1 MCINLLSKAF
11 CFNLLICYK
20 IRTNICYITPV
31 QIAQGGLFMND
42 LENFLVKLMEWPNYI
57 SNRTDRLISNFL
69 HTFLKIF
76 FYYLGSIILPL
87 FVANY
92 FVSID
97 QMITRSSIN
106 FNAMVKSVI
115 IFLIILYIQELV
127 ISKLLSKL
135 CQSFQIKLFTDN
147 EISFLKL
154 FWIFI
159 NSILV
164 ILIIGIKDSLFEYI
178 WAFILKGSAKDKI
191 VIKFAYDILIVIL
204 QCISIVFTSSI
215 ITLEKCYKSRLIN
228 QINQKK
234 FKNNKDKIE
243 NSN

>member
-20 IRTNICYITPV
+20 IRTNICYITHV
-31 QIAQGGLFMND
+31 QIAQGGLFMDD
-42 LENFLVKLMEWPNYI
+42 LENILVKLMEWPNYI
-57 SNRTDRLISNFL
+57 SNRADRLILNFL
-69 HTFLKIF
+69 LSVLKIF
-76 FYYLGSIILPL
+76 FYYSGSIILPL

-97 QMITRSSIN
+97 QIITRSSIN

-115 IFLIILYIQELV
+115 IYLIILYIQELA

-164 ILIIGIKDSLFEYI
+164 ISIIGIKDSLFEYI

-215 ITLEKCYKSRLIN
+215 ITLEKSYKSRLIN

>member
-1 MCINLLSKAF
+1 MD
-11 CFNLLICYK
+11 
-20 IRTNICYITPV
+20 
-31 QIAQGGLFMND
+31 D

-57 SNRTDRLISNFL
+57 SNRADRLISNFL
-69 HTFLKIF
+69 HSFLKIF

-97 QMITRSSIN
+97 QIITRSSIN

-115 IFLIILYIQELV
+115 IFLIILYIQELA

-164 ILIIGIKDSLFEYI
+164 ISIIGIKDSLFEYI

-215 ITLEKCYKSRLIN
+215 ITLDYSMKSIVQVTGYATSIIYTKFLIFLSLG
-228 QINQKK
+228 ISSRT
-234 FKNNKDKIE
+234 FSE
-243 NSN
+243 

>member
-1 MCINLLSKAF
+1 M
-11 CFNLLICYK
+11 
-20 IRTNICYITPV
+20 
-31 QIAQGGLFMND
+31 
-42 LENFLVKLMEWPNYI
+42 
-57 SNRTDRLISNFL
+57 
-69 HTFLKIF
+69 
-76 FYYLGSIILPL
+76 
-87 FVANY
+87 
-92 FVSID
+92 
-97 QMITRSSIN
+97 
-106 FNAMVKSVI
+106 
-115 IFLIILYIQELV
+115 
-127 ISKLLSKL
+127 
-135 CQSFQIKLFTDN
+135 
-147 EISFLKL
+147 

-164 ILIIGIKDSLFEYI
+164 ISIIGIKDSLFEYI

-215 ITLEKCYKSRLIN
+215 ITLEKCYKFRLIN

>member
-1 MCINLLSKAF
+1 
-11 CFNLLICYK
+11 
-20 IRTNICYITPV
+20 
-31 QIAQGGLFMND
+31 
-42 LENFLVKLMEWPNYI
+42 
-57 SNRTDRLISNFL
+57 
-69 HTFLKIF
+69 
-76 FYYLGSIILPL
+76 
-87 FVANY
+87 
-92 FVSID
+92 
-97 QMITRSSIN
+97 MITRSSIN

-178 WAFILKGSAKDKI
+178 WAFILKLLFCKWVVSDK
-191 VIKFAYDILIVIL
+191 LL
-204 QCISIVFTSSI
+204 QAV
-215 ITLEKCYKSRLIN
+215 L
-228 QINQKK
+228 
-234 FKNNKDKIE
+234 
-243 NSN
+243 

>member
-1 MCINLLSKAF
+1 MD
-11 CFNLLICYK
+11 
-20 IRTNICYITPV
+20 
-31 QIAQGGLFMND
+31 D

-57 SNRTDRLISNFL
+57 SNRADRLILSFL
-69 HTFLKIF
+69 LSVLKIF
-76 FYYLGSIILPL
+76 FYCLGSIILPL

-97 QMITRSSIN
+97 QIITRSSIN

-115 IFLIILYIQELV
+115 IFLIILYIQELA

-164 ILIIGIKDSLFEYI
+164 ISIIGIKDSLFEYI

-215 ITLEKCYKSRLIN
+215 MTLEKYYKSRLIN

-234 FKNNKDKIE
+234 SKNNKDKIE

>member
-1 MCINLLSKAF
+1 
-11 CFNLLICYK
+11 
-20 IRTNICYITPV
+20 
-31 QIAQGGLFMND
+31 MND

-69 HTFLKIF
+69 HSFLKIF

-204 QCISIVFTSSI
+204 
-215 ITLEKCYKSRLIN
+215 LLKSER
-228 QINQKK
+228 
-234 FKNNKDKIE
+234 
-243 NSN
+243 S

>member
-1 MCINLLSKAF
+1 MD
-11 CFNLLICYK
+11 
-20 IRTNICYITPV
+20 
-31 QIAQGGLFMND
+31 D
-42 LENFLVKLMEWPNYI
+42 LEYFLVKLMEWPNYI
-57 SNRTDRLISNFL
+57 SNRADRLISNFL
-69 HTFLKIF
+69 HSFLKIF

-97 QMITRSSIN
+97 QIITRSSIN

-115 IFLIILYIQELV
+115 IFLIILYIQELA

-164 ILIIGIKDSLFEYI
+164 ISIIGIKDSLFEYI
-178 WAFILKGSAKDKI
+178 WAFILKGSAKDK
-191 VIKFAYDILIVIL
+191 ILIVIL

>member
-1 MCINLLSKAF
+1 
-11 CFNLLICYK
+11 
-20 IRTNICYITPV
+20 
-31 QIAQGGLFMND
+31 
-42 LENFLVKLMEWPNYI
+42 
-57 SNRTDRLISNFL
+57 
-69 HTFLKIF
+69 
-76 FYYLGSIILPL
+76 
-87 FVANY
+87 
-92 FVSID
+92 
-97 QMITRSSIN
+97 
-106 FNAMVKSVI
+106 MVKSVI
-115 IFLIILYIQELV
+115 IFLIILYIQELA

-164 ILIIGIKDSLFEYI
+164 ISIVGIKDSLFEYI

-215 ITLEKCYKSRLIN
+215 LTLEKCYKSRLIN
-228 QINQKK
+228 QILSL
-234 FKNNKDKIE
+234 IHI
-243 NSN
+243 

>member
-1 MCINLLSKAF
+1 MD
-11 CFNLLICYK
+11 
-20 IRTNICYITPV
+20 
-31 QIAQGGLFMND
+31 D
-42 LENFLVKLMEWPNYI
+42 LENTLVKLMEWPNYI
-57 SNRTDRLISNFL
+57 SNRADRLILNFL
-69 HTFLKIF
+69 LSVLKIF
-76 FYYLGSIILPL
+76 FYYSGSIILPL

-97 QMITRSSIN
+97 QIITRSSIN

-115 IFLIILYIQELV
+115 IYLIILYIQELV

-164 ILIIGIKDSLFEYI
+164 ISIIGIKDSLFEYI

-215 ITLEKCYKSRLIN
+215 ITLEKSYKSRLIN

-243 NSN
+243 YSN

>member
-1 MCINLLSKAF
+1 MD
-11 CFNLLICYK
+11 
-20 IRTNICYITPV
+20 
-31 QIAQGGLFMND
+31 D
-42 LENFLVKLMEWPNYI
+42 LENFLVILMEWPNYI
-57 SNRTDRLISNFL
+57 SNRADRLILNFL
-69 HTFLKIF
+69 LSVLKIF

-97 QMITRSSIN
+97 QILTRSSIN

-115 IFLIILYIQELV
+115 IYLIILYIQELA

-164 ILIIGIKDSLFEYI
+164 ISIIGIKDSLFEYI

-215 ITLEKCYKSRLIN
+215 ITLENCYKSRLIN

>member
-1 MCINLLSKAF
+1 MIKAYRRTSFRYDFIRENHEKEINFSFKFVSQEGKDKKKPHFKGL
-11 CFNLLICYK
+11 NLHFELNTI
-20 IRTNICYITPV
+20 
-31 QIAQGGLFMND
+31 
-42 LENFLVKLMEWPNYI
+42 KLMEWPNYI
-57 SNRTDRLISNFL
+57 SNRADRLISNFL
-69 HTFLKIF
+69 HSFLKIF

-97 QMITRSSIN
+97 QIITRSSIN

-115 IFLIILYIQELV
+115 IFLIILYIQELA

-164 ILIIGIKDSLFEYI
+164 ISIIGIKDSLFEYI
-178 WAFILKGSAKDKI
+178 WAFILKGSVKDKI

-234 FKNNKDKIE
+234 F
-243 NSN
+243 

>member
-69 HTFLKIF
+69 HSFLKIF

-164 ILIIGIKDSLFEYI
+164 ILIIGIK
-178 WAFILKGSAKDKI
+178 
-191 VIKFAYDILIVIL
+191 FAYDILIVIL

>member
-1 MCINLLSKAF
+1 MRGILN
-11 CFNLLICYK
+11 
-20 IRTNICYITPV
+20 
-31 QIAQGGLFMND
+31 
-42 LENFLVKLMEWPNYI
+42 
-57 SNRTDRLISNFL
+57 
-69 HTFLKIF
+69 
-76 FYYLGSIILPL
+76 YLGSIILPL

-97 QMITRSSIN
+97 QILTRSSIN

-115 IFLIILYIQELV
+115 IYLIILYIQELA

-164 ILIIGIKDSLFEYI
+164 ISIIGIKDSLFEYI

>member
-1 MCINLLSKAF
+1 MD
-11 CFNLLICYK
+11 
-20 IRTNICYITPV
+20 
-31 QIAQGGLFMND
+31 D
-42 LENFLVKLMEWPNYI
+42 LENILVKLMEWPNYI
-57 SNRTDRLISNFL
+57 SNRADRLILNFL
-69 HTFLKIF
+69 LSVLKIF
-76 FYYLGSIILPL
+76 FYYSGSIILPL

-97 QMITRSSIN
+97 QIITRSSIN

-115 IFLIILYIQELV
+115 IYLIILYIQELA

-164 ILIIGIKDSLFEYI
+164 ISIIGIKDSLFEYI

-215 ITLEKCYKSRLIN
+215 ITLEKSYKSRLIN

>member
-1 MCINLLSKAF
+1 MD
-11 CFNLLICYK
+11 
-20 IRTNICYITPV
+20 
-31 QIAQGGLFMND
+31 D

-57 SNRTDRLISNFL
+57 SNRADRLILNFL
-69 HTFLKIF
+69 LSVLKIF

-87 FVANY
+87 YVANY

-97 QMITRSSIN
+97 QIITRSSIN
-106 FNAMVKSVI
+106 FNSMVKSVI
-115 IFLIILYIQELV
+115 IFLIILYIQELAV
-127 ISKLLSKL
+127 SKLLSKL
-135 CQSFQIKLFTDN
+135 CQSYQIKLFTDN

-164 ILIIGIKDSLFEYI
+164 ISIIGIKDSLFEYI

-191 VIKFAYDILIVIL
+191 VIKFAYDILIVIF

>member
-57 SNRTDRLISNFL
+57 SNRADRLILNFL
-69 HTFLKIF
+69 HSVSKIF
-76 FYYLGSIILPL
+76 IYYLGSIILPL

-97 QMITRSSIN
+97 QIITRSSIN

-115 IFLIILYIQELV
+115 IFLIILYIQELA

-154 FWIFI
+154 FWL
-159 NSILV
+159 S
-164 ILIIGIKDSLFEYI
+164 LIHI
-178 WAFILKGSAKDKI
+178 
-191 VIKFAYDILIVIL
+191 
-204 QCISIVFTSSI
+204 
-215 ITLEKCYKSRLIN
+215 
-228 QINQKK
+228 
-234 FKNNKDKIE
+234 
-243 NSN
+243 